1 VPFDAIIFDSDGTLV
16 DSEHLASEALVEQA
30 ALSGVTLT
38 VEEAVARFRGGRM
51 ADFITY
57 VERLQGKSLPDSF
70 ERDLRKRMAA
80 VLTTRLRP
88 VDGALELVRSL
99 SVPFCVASNGPR
111 AKIELCLEVT
121 GLLPYFKDRIFS
133 SYEVGVFKPDPGLF
147 MHAARSLGASPAR
160 CAVVEDS
167 TPGIR
172 AGLAAGMTVF
182 ALAHGLSGE
191 PLPPQVQVVS
201 GLRELIGR
209 FKYGDAL

>member
-1 VPFDAIIFDSDGTLV
+1 MPFDAIIFDSDGTLV

-38 VEEAVARFRGGRM
+38 VDEAVTRFRGGRM

-57 VERLQGKSLPDSF
+57 CERLQGKSLPDSF
-70 ERDLRKRMAA
+70 ERDLRKRMAD

-111 AKIELCLEVT
+111 AKIELCLEIT

-167 TPGIR
+167 SPGIR

-182 ALAHGLSGE
+182 ALAQGLSGE

-209 FKYGDAL
+209 F